1 MNQHPYAG
9 TTLSPSLE
17 PWHTVDYCQQDTAA
31 GASPV
36 GASGLLYAAGLQAP
50 APSWSGQ
57 PSQPNSVQASAVD
70 EGDRNALHKF
80 AQDIRERGTV
90 GAVCEAVKQNPLLL
104 VPGGSVIMAA
114 QALMGGTSDSRHGGA
129 TEPHA
134 ENFDFTNVLASN
146 ADNVGSNVMS
156 AHAPTAQTVKSG
168 TDWQLPSAQGVLC
181 HSGSVPGHQEAY
193 VPSAPT
199 AHVTVAQAPVE
210 SVDLLGLGS

>member
-9 TTLSPSLE
+9 TTLSPSIE
-17 PWHTVDYCQQDTAA
+17 PWHTADYCQQDTAA

-36 GASGLLYAAGLQAP
+36 AASGLLYAAGFQAP
-50 APSWSGQ
+50 ASSWSGQ
-57 PSQPNSVQASAVD
+57 LSQPNCVQASAVD

-114 QALMGGTSDSRHGGA
+114 QALMGGTSDRGHVGA

-146 ADNVGSNVMS
+146 ADDVPSNAAS
-156 AHAPTAQTVKSG
+156 APAPTTQIDQSG
-168 TDWQLPSAQGVLC
+168 TDWQFPSAQGVL
-181 HSGSVPGHQEAY
+181 HHNGSVPGYQEAY
-193 VPSAPT
+193 APLAPT
-199 AHVTVAQAPVE
+199 AQVTVAQAPVE